1 MKISTRI
8 AAIGAAAALGL
19 TAFATPASAISSDE
33 LSDRFEWIP
42 CGAVEGLLAG
52 LDLPEEGMRNAGLAD
67 ALAERG
73 EGVIT
78 DQFPAVGDWNAQAA
92 ADFADQAERCGAV
105 EPNTALENASSN
117 LSGFFAGLSS

>member
-1 MKISTRI
+1 MKISTRV
-8 AAIGAAAALGL
+8 AAIGATAALAL
-19 TAFATPASAISSDE
+19 TAFAAPASAISSDE

-42 CGAVEGLLAG
+42 CAAVEGILAG
-52 LDLPEEGMRNAGLAD
+52 LDLPEDGMRNAGLAD

-78 DQFPAVGDWNAQAA
+78 GQFPAVGDWNAQAA
-92 ADFADQAERCGAV
+92 ADFADQAQKCELV

-117 LSGFFAGLSS
+117 LSSNFAGLSS